1 MEDDYMEKI
10 IGGIKRDCYPL
21 TTAQLVHIYTLSL
34 SPTHEIVNIGTGQY
48 LKTDLNISVLREA
61 LNRAVERCESMRMR
75 IWKDPET
82 GELWQYVMP
91 YENKYFEYYDFS
103 ALTEEK
109 ANAILDRW
117 TSQPFDTYGGELSR
131 IVIVSMP
138 GGYNGYYF
146 NVHHCCMD
154 SCSVITFTKDVMDI
168 YCHLMYDLPYPKSMA
183 SYIESVKKDLAY
195 EGSKKQQRDNEFWDN
210 ILAQPEPMYTD
221 YTGPG
226 RLIELRRE
234 NNNPDQ
240 RWGVLLTKT
249 GAGKT
254 VTYDLDVES
263 TNKILRFSEE
273 HNIPVSVVILHAI
286 RTVLSKFNNNETDVT
301 IKDFVSRRST
311 LQNKRSG
318 GVRMHCYDLRT
329 IMDNNTTVL
338 ESMEKIN
345 KAQQEL
351 FLHADYSTLK
361 FYGLQRRKFNGAEGS
376 CYQSV
381 AFTYQN
387 ATLKS
392 LVPYLKDIPVKS
404 RWYSSGRQPQPLYIT
419 AMHRFGDG
427 GLTFHFGYQSEL
439 VTPHEIEFLYYY
451 TGRVLFRSI
460 ENPDKTIQE
469 IIDMT

>member
-1 MEDDYMEKI
+1 MEKI